1 MRTIIGLVSVAL
13 VAALVVGCSASSTAA
28 PPRPDVP
35 HHVTLGVAS
44 FQPRGATFFGTNWR
58 LDSGGE
64 VYAPIVVDAGCT
76 FTGWSIGVQKS
87 AAPSQFTAA
96 LQYSEPM
103 TSTVLLVDGIE
114 LSALGQVGA
123 LTLASPDI
131 AHLVRPG
138 VDYEIRA
145 ARDFTPGA
153 DFVMAAELTYTCPAP

>member
-1 MRTIIGLVSVAL
+1 MRSIIVLAL
-13 VAALVVGCSASSTAA
+13 LLIIAPAGCSTSSTAA

-58 LDSGGE
+58 LDGGGE
-64 VYAPIVVDAGCT
+64 VYVPVAVDAGCT
-76 FTGWSIGVQKS
+76 FTGWSIGVQKG

-103 TSTVLLVDGIE
+103 TSTVLLVEGIE
-114 LSALGQVGA
+114 LNALGQAGA

-153 DFVMAAELTYTCPAP
+153 DFVMAAELTYTCLAP

>member
-58 LDSGGE
+58 LDAGGE
-64 VYAPIVVDAGCT
+64 VYAPVAVDAGCT
-76 FTGWSIGVQKS
+76 FTGWSVGVQKVAS
-87 AAPSQFTAA
+87 NTQLTAA
-96 LQYSEPM
+96 LQYAEPL
-103 TSTVLLVDGIE
+103 TSVVLLVEGIE

-123 LTLASPDI
+123 LKLSSPEI
-131 AHLVRPG
+131 GHVVQPG
-138 VDYEIRA
+138 VDYEIRV

-153 DFVMAAELTYTCPAP
+153 DFAMAAELTYTCPAP